1 VKLVAGLG
9 NPGARYQDTYHNVGF
24 AVVDELAQRHGVR
37 FARAP
42 ADALMARVRQL
53 GDGLLLVKPLTYMNL
68 SGVAVGELQRYY
80 KVALHDVLVVLDEV
94 ALPLGRLRVRAR
106 GSAGGHNG
114 LESVINALGTTAV
127 PRLRIGI
134 GRGDPRRDL
143 VDRVLARVEAE
154 ERAQLTDAIGRAA
167 DAAEMFV
174 LDGVEQ
180 AMNRYNAG
188 IGVQEPGFEDSGNGN
203 QETGN
208 GERETKN

>member
-188 IGVQEPGFEDSGNGN
+188 IGVQEPGFEDSANGN